1 VERFNLRKQSELEV
15 RKQYHVKI
23 SNRFA
28 VLENL
33 NDSKDI
39 NRAWGNTK
47 QNIKTSAKKK
57 TLGLYEWKQHKSW
70 FDEQCLR
77 FSHEAR

>member
-1 VERFNLRKQSELEV
+1 VDRFNLRKQSDLEV
-15 RKQYHVKI
+15 RKQYHFKT

-33 NDSKDI
+33 NESEDI

-47 QNIKTSAKKK
+47 QNIKTSAKKI
-57 TLGLYEWKQHKSW
+57 LGLYE
-70 FDEQCLR
+70 
-77 FSHEAR
+77 